1 MTDIESE
8 TGEEFILSEDETL
21 DTDDTQTTILQE
33 TVKNPEYTTW
43 THVALNSCEITRIKL
58 EYN

>member
-8 TGEEFILSEDETL
+8 TGEEFILSEGETL
-21 DTDDTQTTILQE
+21 DTDDTQTTTLQE

-43 THVALNSCEITRIKL
+43 THVALNSC
-58 EYN
+58 